1 MGDPSD
7 VNKTAI
13 APNAARLGLGIAL
26 AAVLA
31 TTIGIQAVG
40 AAFLG
45 HETPAIEI
53 SGGDTFEL
61 AGLMPGDARDVAII
75 NLKAGGSVTY
85 RMRVEW
91 TGSAEL
97 ARQLTLTLTNT
108 AGSVL
113 YRGSLA
119 DAHVGG
125 TGWTSELDR
134 ELGDGQV
141 DSIVAS
147 AQLPLDASNDVQ
159 GAAVTAHLVLE
170 LTEPA
175 G

>member
-1 MGDPSD
+1 VS
-7 VNKTAI
+7 KTSSAQGT
-13 APNAARLGLGIAL
+13 AVRLGLGIAL

-31 TTIGIQAVG
+31 TTIGIRAVG
-40 AAFLG
+40 AAFMG

-53 SGGDTFEL
+53 SGPDTFEL
-61 AGLMPGDARDVAII
+61 AGLMPGDAREAAVI

-85 RMRVEW
+85 RMRVQW
-91 TGSAEL
+91 TGSAAL
-97 ARQLTLTLTNT
+97 ARQLNLTLTNT
-108 AGSVL
+108 AGTVL

-119 DAHVGG
+119 EAHVGG
-125 TGWTSELDR
+125 TGWTSQLNR
-134 ELGDGQV
+134 QLSDGQV

-147 AQLPLDASNDVQ
+147 AQLPLDAGNDVQ

-170 LTEPA
+170 LTENA

>member
-1 MGDPSD
+1 M
-7 VNKTAI
+7 NKTTTAQGT
-13 APNAARLGLGIAL
+13 AARLGLGIAF

-31 TTIGIQAVG
+31 TTIGIRAVG
-40 AAFLG
+40 AAFTG

-53 SGGDTFEL
+53 SGPATFEL
-61 AGLMPGDARDVAII
+61 GGLMPGDARQAAVIG
-75 NLKAGGSVTY
+75 LKAGGSVTY

-97 ARQLTLTLTNT
+97 ARQLNLTLTDT

-119 DAHVGG
+119 EAHVGG
-125 TGWTSELDR
+125 SGWTTELDR
-134 ELGDGQV
+134 QLGNGQV
-141 DSIVAS
+141 DSIVAN
-147 AQLPLDASNDVQ
+147 AQLPLDASSDIQ

-170 LTEPA
+170 LTESV

>member
-1 MGDPSD
+1 
-7 VNKTAI
+7 VNKTTT
-13 APNAARLGLGIAL
+13 APNTAIRLGLGIAF

-40 AAFLG
+40 AAFIG
-45 HETPAIEI
+45 HETPAIEV
-53 SGGDTFEL
+53 SGADTFEL
-61 AGLMPGDARDVAII
+61 AGLMPGDARQAAVI

-91 TGSAEL
+91 TGSAAL
-97 ARQLTLTLTNT
+97 ARQLTLTLTST

-119 DAHVGG
+119 EAHVGG
-125 TGWTSELDR
+125 TGWTSQLDR
-134 ELGDGQV
+134 QLGNGQV
-141 DSIVAS
+141 DSIVAV

-170 LTEPA
+170 LTENA

>member
-1 MGDPSD
+1 M
-7 VNKTAI
+7 NKTTT
-13 APNAARLGLGIAL
+13 APGTAARLGLGIAF

-31 TTIGIQAVG
+31 TTIGVHAVG

-45 HETPAIEI
+45 HETPAIQV

-61 AGLMPGDARDVAII
+61 AGLMPGDAREAAVI

-91 TGSAEL
+91 TGSAAL

-113 YRGSLA
+113 YRGPLA
-119 DAHVGG
+119 EARVGG
-125 TGWTSELDR
+125 DGWTSELDR
-134 ELGDGQV
+134 RLGDGQV

-170 LTEPA
+170 LTE
-175 G
+175 GVD